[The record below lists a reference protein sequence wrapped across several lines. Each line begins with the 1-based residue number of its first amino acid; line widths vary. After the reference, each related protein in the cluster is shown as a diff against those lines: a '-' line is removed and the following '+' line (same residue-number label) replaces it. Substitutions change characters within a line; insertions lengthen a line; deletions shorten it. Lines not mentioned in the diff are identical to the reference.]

1 MDDLI
6 RIVAELGFRGG
17 LDWLLPHLHEACYL
31 AGAVLVGL
39 GWFEHRRLSRS
50 APGAA
55 AVTAGLSRFVRHP
68 QYVGLLL
75 IAVGVLIQWT
85 TLSLL
90 VASPL
95 LVLLYYWVTRRREA
109 VLEREYGDLVRT
121 DRDRTGRTLP
131 RFRSR
136 FR

>member
-6 RIVAELGFRGG
+6 RMVAELGLRGG
-17 LDWLLPHLHEACYL
+17 LDRLVPHIHEVCYL

-39 GWFEHRRLSRS
+39 GWFEHRRLARF

-68 QYVGLLL
+68 QHIGFLLITIGLL
-75 IAVGVLIQWT
+75 APWS

-90 VASPL
+90 VAWPL
-95 LVLLYYWVTRRREA
+95 LLLLYYWITRRKEA
-109 VLEREYGDLVRT
+109 VLEREYGDLVHA
-121 DRDRTGRTLP
+121 DRDRIGRTLP
-131 RFRSR
+131 RFWSR